1 MTAPVET
8 LSSAKSIPKGVWALG
23 FVSLFMD
30 ASSELIHSLMP
41 IFLVSVLGA
50 SALTVGLIS
59 GLAEAVVS
67 ITKLFSGG
75 LSDWLGRRKPLIL
88 AGYGLAALT
97 KPILPLAPSVAW
109 VFAAHVVD
117 RFGKGVRGAPRDALV
132 ADLTPPQLRGTAY
145 GLRQSIDTVGAF
157 LGPLLAIL
165 FMALL
170 DGDIRAVFW
179 IAVVPAVISV
189 VIILVFVREA
199 ERPVASAKPKLRL
212 RDAMRLETAFWLLL
226 VVAGVFTLARFSE
239 AFLVLRASDAGLSAT
254 FVPLV
259 MVVMS
264 VAYAASSYPAGVLS
278 DRMARNRVFAAG
290 IGLLIAADGVLAA
303 AGGSVTLALLGV
315 ALWGLH
321 MGFTQGLLAAMI
333 ADKAPAD
340 LRGTAFGLFN
350 LAIGLVTLLASLMAG
365 LLWEQVAPW
374 ATFAAGGGFAVLTL
388 LLLPLVGEREEK
400 AGSRRAT

>member
-1 MTAPVET
+1 MTTPTKTVSTAQ
-8 LSSAKSIPKGVWALG
+8 SIPKGVWALG

-30 ASSELIHSLMP
+30 TSSELVHSLMP
-41 IFLVSVLGA
+41 IFLTGVLGA

-67 ITKLFSGG
+67 ITKLFSGS
-75 LSDWLGRRKPLIL
+75 LSDWLGRRRPLIL
-88 AGYGLAALT
+88 IGYSLAALT
-97 KPILPLAPSVAW
+97 KPILPLAPSVGW

-132 ADLTPPQLRGTAY
+132 ADLTPPELRGAAY

-170 DGDIRAVFW
+170 DDDIRAVFW
-179 IAVVPAVISV
+179 IAVIPAAISV
-189 VIILVFVREA
+189 VIILYFVRDA
-199 ERPVASAKPKLRL
+199 EQPVASTKPQWHLREIK
-212 RDAMRLETAFWLLL
+212 RLKSAFWLLL
-226 VVAGVFTLARFSE
+226 IVASVFTLARFSE
-239 AFLVLRASDAGLSAT
+239 AFLVLRASESGMSAT

-264 VAYAASSYPAGVLS
+264 LTYALSSYPAGVLA
-278 DRMARNRVFAAG
+278 DRVSRPRIFAIG
-290 IGLLIAADGVLAA
+290 VGLLIAADVVLAL
-303 AGGSVTLALLGV
+303 AGSDLMLVLLGT

-321 MGFTQGLLAAMI
+321 MGFTQGLLAAMT
-333 ADKAPAD
+333 ADRAPAE

-350 LAIGLVTLLASLMAG
+350 LAIGLVTLPASLMAG
-365 LLWEQVAPW
+365 VLWQEVAPW
-374 ATFAAGGGFAVLTL
+374 ASFAAGAGCAVLTL
-388 LLLPLVGEREEK
+388 MLLPLISQK
-400 AGSRRAT
+400 PATR

>member
-1 MTAPVET
+1 MTVPAET
-8 LSSAKSIPKGVWALG
+8 LPAAKSIPSGVWALG

-30 ASSELIHSLMP
+30 TSSELVHSLMP
-41 IFLVSVLGA
+41 IFLVGVLGA

-75 LSDWLGRRKPLIL
+75 LSDWFGRRKPLIL
-88 AGYGLAALT
+88 VGYGLAALT

-109 VFAAHVVD
+109 IFVAHAVD

-132 ADLTPPQLRGTAY
+132 ADITPPELRGAAY

-157 LGPLLAIL
+157 LGPLLAIF

-170 DGDIRAVFW
+170 DDDIRAVFW
-179 IAVVPAVISV
+179 IAVIPAVISV
-189 VIILVFVREA
+189 LIILAFVRDA
-199 ERPVASAKPKLRL
+199 EQPITSAKPKLRL
-212 RDAMRLETAFWLLL
+212 SDAKRLKTAFWLLL
-226 VVAGVFTLARFSE
+226 FVASVFTLARFSE
-239 AFLVLRASDAGLSAT
+239 AFLVLRASDAGITAT

-278 DRMARNRVFAAG
+278 DRMTRSRVFAVG
-290 IGLLIAADGVLAA
+290 IVLLIAADVVLAVS
-303 AGGSVTLALLGV
+303 GGSVTLVLFGA

-321 MGFTQGLLAAMI
+321 MGFTQGLLAAMV
-333 ADKAPAD
+333 ADRAPGD

-350 LAIGLVTLLASLMAG
+350 LAAGLVTLLASLMAG
-365 LLWEQVAPW
+365 LLWEEVAPW
-374 ATFAAGGGFAVLTL
+374 ATFAASAVCALLTL
-388 LLLPLVGEREEK
+388 LLLPLVGGRGETVG
-400 AGSRRAT
+400 AQVGP

>member
-1 MTAPVET
+1 MTAPAET
-8 LSSAKSIPKGVWALG
+8 LPTRKSVPKGVWALG

-88 AGYGLAALT
+88 FGYGLAALT
-97 KPILPLAPSVAW
+97 KPMLPLAPSVGW
-109 VFAAHVVD
+109 VFAAHLID

-132 ADLTPPQLRGTAY
+132 ADLTPPKLRGAAY
-145 GLRQSIDTVGAF
+145 GLRQSIDTIGAF

-170 DGDIRAVFW
+170 DDDIRAVFW
-179 IAVVPAVISV
+179 VAVVPAIISV
-189 VIILVFVREA
+189 IIILLFVREA
-199 ERPVASAKPKLRL
+199 ERPVASTKPKLRL
-212 RDAMRLETAFWLLL
+212 RDAKRLETAFWLLIT
-226 VVAGVFTLARFSE
+226 VASVFTLARFSE
-239 AFLVLRASDAGLSAT
+239 AFLVLRAAEAGLSDT

-259 MVVMS
+259 LVVMS
-264 VAYAASSYPAGVLS
+264 GAYALSSYPAGVLS
-278 DRMARNRVFAAG
+278 DRVTRSKVFATG
-290 IGLLIAADGVLAA
+290 ILLLIAADVVLALF
-303 AGGSVTLALLGV
+303 SSNLTLVLVGV

-321 MGFTQGLLAAMI
+321 MGFTQGLLAAMV
-333 ADKAPAD
+333 ADRAPGD

-350 LAIGLVTLLASLMAG
+350 LAIGLVTLLASLIAG
-365 LLWEQVAPW
+365 VLWEQIASW
-374 ATFAAGGGFAVLTL
+374 ATFAAGAGFALLTL
-388 LLLPLVGEREEK
+388 LLLPVVSERAVK
-400 AGSRRAT
+400 AGA

>member
-1 MTAPVET
+1 MTVPAET
-8 LSSAKSIPKGVWALG
+8 LPAAKSIPSGVWALG

-30 ASSELIHSLMP
+30 TSSELVHSLMP
-41 IFLVSVLGA
+41 IFLVGVLGA

-75 LSDWLGRRKPLIL
+75 LSDWFGRRKPLIL
-88 AGYGLAALT
+88 VGYGLAALT

-109 VFAAHVVD
+109 IFVAHAVD

-132 ADLTPPQLRGTAY
+132 ADITPPELRGAAY

-157 LGPLLAIL
+157 LGPLLAIF

-170 DGDIRAVFW
+170 DDDIRAVFW
-179 IAVVPAVISV
+179 IAVIPAVISV
-189 VIILVFVREA
+189 LIILAFVRDA
-199 ERPVASAKPKLRL
+199 EQPITSAKPKLRL
-212 RDAMRLETAFWLLL
+212 SDAKRLKTAFWLLL
-226 VVAGVFTLARFSE
+226 IVASVFTLARFSE
-239 AFLVLRASDAGLSAT
+239 AFLVLRASDAGITAT

-278 DRMARNRVFAAG
+278 DRMTRSRVFAVG
-290 IGLLIAADGVLAA
+290 IVLLIAADVVLAVS
-303 AGGSVTLALLGV
+303 GGSVTLVLFGA

-321 MGFTQGLLAAMI
+321 MGFTQGLLAAMV
-333 ADKAPAD
+333 ADRAPGD

-350 LAIGLVTLLASLMAG
+350 LAAGLVTLLASLMAG
-365 LLWEQVAPW
+365 LLWEEVAPW
-374 ATFAAGGGFAVLTL
+374 ATFAASAVCALLTL
-388 LLLPLVGEREEK
+388 LLLPLVGGRGETVG
-400 AGSRRAT
+400 A